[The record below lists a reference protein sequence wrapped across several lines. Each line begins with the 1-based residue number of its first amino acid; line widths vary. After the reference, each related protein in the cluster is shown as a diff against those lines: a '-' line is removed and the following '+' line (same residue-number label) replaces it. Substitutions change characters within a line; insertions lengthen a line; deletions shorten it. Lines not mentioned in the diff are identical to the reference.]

1 MARSSAR
8 CSSDPEGGRLARD
21 EGEARPGAPGN
32 RRRGPRA
39 RTRRG
44 RPAGRVPH
52 PPLLRRARRMTGGRL
67 VARALAAA
75 GIDTVFTL
83 VGGHTTPVVDACHEI
98 GVRLVDVRH
107 EEAAG
112 HMAHAWARVTGRTG
126 VVLVTAGP
134 GVTNTATAVAN
145 AWSGG
150 APLLVLGGGVPRA
163 QLGRGALHEMDQLG
177 LMPPIT
183 KRAASAHD
191 PGGSAGATLARPSRR
206 PVAVDP
212 GPSSSSCRPTCCA
225 RTALNRRPGPRRA
238 SPPAAAPRTPTWRR
252 PPACSPMPSA
262 RSWWPAAASTGPRR
276 GTSSARSS
284 SASVRRRSPHMP
296 RVASSPSPTRSTCP
310 PRAPAP
316 SATRTSC
323 SWPAPGFNFML
334 AYGQPP
340 RFNAEARIIQID
352 VDPSAIGHNRS
363 VAVGLVGDART
374 VLGQLVDR
382 VDERSPGAWL
392 GALRETDAN
401 ARAALEAEAASGATP
416 IHPLRLCRELTLALP
431 EDAFVAADGGDI
443 LSFAR
448 QAVQVSAPGC
458 WLDSGPFGCLGYG
471 IASACAA
478 RLARPDRPR
487 SPCSGTERSVSR
499 RWSSTRP
506 PATVSASSW
515 SCRRTA
521 HGPSRRPARRWSSVG
536 PSRPRSSGGPT
547 TSSAEAL
554 GCDGIEVTRPEELAP
569 ALVAPAARPAAPRE
583 RGHRPGGA

>member
-1 MARSSAR
+1 
-8 CSSDPEGGRLARD
+8 
-21 EGEARPGAPGN
+21 
-32 RRRGPRA
+32 
-39 RTRRG
+39 
-44 RPAGRVPH
+44 
-52 PPLLRRARRMTGGRL
+52 MTGGRL

-98 GVRLVDVRH
+98 GIRLVDVRH
-107 EEAAG
+107 EETAG

-150 APLLVLGGGVPRA
+150 APLLLLGGGVPRA

-177 LMPPIT
+177 LMTPIT
-183 KRAASAHD
+183 KRSESALD
-191 PGGSAGATLARPSRR
+191 PADLPALLSEAVAETRR
-206 PVAVDP
+206 
-212 GPSSSSCRPTCCA
+212 G
-225 RTALNRRPGPRRA
+225 RPGPVFLELPSDVLRA
-238 SPPAAAPRTPTWRR
+238 EGPEPETWPTPGEPARGGAEDADVDAAARLLADAERPLVVAGSGVYWAEAWNELRALVERLGAPAITSHAARGVLPFAHPQHVPAA
-252 PPACSPMPSA
+252 
-262 RSWWPAAASTGPRR
+262 RSRALRDAD
-276 GTSSARSS
+276 
-284 SASVRRRSPHMP
+284 VVL
-296 RVASSPSPTRSTCP
+296 VAGSRL
-310 PRAPAP
+310 
-316 SATRTSC
+316 
-323 SWPAPGFNFML
+323 NFML

-340 RFNAEARIIQID
+340 RFNAEARIVQID

-392 GALRETDAN
+392 GVLRETDAN

-478 RLARPDRPR
+478 KLARPDRPAVALLGDGALGLQAMELDTAAR
-487 SPCSGTERSVSR
+487 HGLGILVVVSTNGS
-499 RWSSTRP
+499 WAIE
-506 PATVSASSW
+506 ATSQEMEFGRAVA
-515 SCRRTA
+515 TA
-521 HGPSRRPARRWSSVG
+521 LERRPYHVL
-536 PSRPRSSGGPT
+536 
-547 TSSAEAL
+547 AEAL
-554 GCDGIEVTRPEELAP
+554 GCDGIEVTRPEELAA
-569 ALVAPAARPAAPRE
+569 ALSRRPRDRPLLVNAITDPAARSPDAR
-583 RGHRPGGA
+583 RGLGLVPKEQAIAF